1 MVPKVGLL
9 KVPVLFVILCSA
21 ACVAASP
28 AQDRAARLQRSLV
41 APCCWS
47 ETVADH
53 RSPVAT
59 AIRAEIPKFVAAGK
73 TDREIL
79 DFYKA
84 QYGARVLI
92 EPEGTPRIWANVIP
106 WIAIALGLGFV
117 WLVIRRMQRSRPA
130 LAEAQAQ
137 PAPAAVEI
145 DDEW

>member
-1 MVPKVGLL
+1 MVFTVGFANLPGL
-9 KVPVLFVILCSA
+9 MLMLCTVVSA
-21 ACVAASP
+21 VAAP
-28 AQDRAARLQRSLV
+28 AHDRAARLEHSLV

-53 RSPVAT
+53 RSPA
-59 AIRAEIPKFVAAGK
+59 AMAMRAEIKKFVGEGK

-79 DFYKA
+79 AFYKA

-117 WLVIRRMQRSRPA
+117 WIVIRRMQRREPA
-130 LAEAQAQ
+130 VAEVLPV
-137 PAPAAVEI
+137 PAVAVES